1 MEKMREEN
9 SPYLCAYLVF
19 QADQINRLISV
30 QRATTTTTTAPKK
43 IGPRKCSYIDGCVS
57 LLFFHDFC
65 GLCDS
70 IKVPRLLSCSLS
82 WAIFIPRVH
91 SLSFSLPRSRTCSTF
106 GECCYV
112 VYACVHFDRFNQ
124 INNNPMHSLKV
135 LWPNASTHPLF
146 FCCSVPHLVLFFYLV
161 GNSAS
166 GFFSALIFGLRYTMG
181 IFDYVQLR
189 SYANRVTLE
198 RLWPFLLLANKRI
211 NVLDDL
217 KAINVC
223 VCIIFFVS
231 YVRFEL
237 YHSAKSFLILLSKI
251 RQHFSYYD
259 EAKRETKNEWLNG

>member
-1 MEKMREEN
+1 M
-9 SPYLCAYLVF
+9 
-19 QADQINRLISV
+19 

-57 LLFFHDFC
+57 LLFFSWF
-65 GLCDS
+65 L
-70 IKVPRLLSCSLS
+70 RSLRFNKS
-82 WAIFIPRVH
+82 APIIIVFPIMGHIYSSR
-91 SLSFSLPRSRTCSTF
+91 SLALVLSLPRSRTCSTF

-237 YHSAKSFLILLSKI
+237 SHSAKSFLILLSKI
-251 RQHFSYYD
+251 R
-259 EAKRETKNEWLNG
+259 